1 MKNVPDVRRAAAA
14 GAPRSLA
21 VATALALAVVL
32 ARPAAAQETAYHA
45 TEGWAKLP
53 GGRAWGS
60 TSAVFP
66 APDGRHIWVAE
77 RCGENTCVGH
87 DDMDPVYLFDAD
99 GNVVRSFGKGLIVW
113 PHGIFVDRAG
123 NVWIADARGE
133 GGRGHQV
140 HKFSAEG
147 RLLMSL
153 GRAGV
158 AGRGTDT
165 FDQPSAVLVA
175 PDGSIF
181 VADGHGAEGNN
192 RIVKLGPDGTFL
204 KQWGSTGG
212 ENGEFRDPHALAMD
226 SQGRLFVGDRA
237 NSRVQIFDQEG
248 NHLATWTQF
257 GRPSGLFID
266 ANDVL
271 YAADSE
277 SNARRNAGWKRGIRV
292 GSVRDGWVTTLIPD
306 PEPDPDHSA
315 TSGAEGVAAD
325 AEGNVYGAEVGP
337 KRLVKYIRR

>member
-1 MKNVPDVRRAAAA
+1 MKNLSDDRRAQAA
-14 GAPRSLA
+14 GALRF
-21 VATALALAVVL
+21 LALAAAL
-32 ARPAAAQETAYHA
+32 APALAPPATAQENPYRAV
-45 TEGWAKLP
+45 EGWAKLP
-53 GGRAWGS
+53 SSRAWGS

-87 DDMDPVYLFDAD
+87 DDLDPVYLFDAD

-113 PHGIFVDRAG
+113 PHGIFVDREG

-140 HKFSAEG
+140 HKFSPEG

-158 AGRGTDT
+158 AGTGTDT

-192 RIVKLGPDGTFL
+192 RIVKFAPDGMFL
-204 KQWGSTGG
+204 KEWGSTGG

-277 SNARRNAGWKRGIRV
+277 SNARRNPGWKRGIRV
-292 GSVRDGWVTTLIPD
+292 GSARDGWVTTLIPD
-306 PEPDPDHSA
+306 PEPDPDRSA

-325 AEGNVYGAEVGP
+325 AAGNVYGAEVGP
-337 KRLVKYIRR
+337 RRLVKYIRR